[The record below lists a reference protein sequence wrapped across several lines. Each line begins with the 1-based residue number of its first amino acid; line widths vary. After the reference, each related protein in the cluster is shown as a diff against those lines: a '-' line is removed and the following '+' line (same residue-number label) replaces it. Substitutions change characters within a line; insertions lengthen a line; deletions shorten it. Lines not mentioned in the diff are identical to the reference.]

1 MRNYRLIAAPDSIA
15 SSKLRLYLRWKNIP
29 FRETIATRQVIKSEI
44 TPRIKGVDVPLLIT
58 PSNETYQDTRSII
71 DFLETRERGEALV
84 PERAELTFASRLLE
98 AYADEWLSS
107 AVSQLLWTG
116 TDKTAA
122 GRMARTLYP
131 ELDDEQIERIA
142 RTLANRVRAKLAR
155 RGFPTAAREDTE
167 RQIGVLLAGLERHL
181 ERSTFLLGDRPC
193 VADFSFAAALTAVR
207 DSTPETARKIF
218 DAPRV
223 FSWLSAVNGPG
234 SPAHGGYRRAYGL
247 PDTMID
253 LLRIAAAHFIPR
265 GLEACDAVA
274 DWADSNP
281 GRINLPKVVGQSR
294 ADGADGSGEL
304 GPQSQFL
311 LQRILAVLQIEG
323 DGPERDALT
332 ATLEK
337 IGCADLMDY
346 TPRRTVRHEHFRMR
360 VDLRVNPDA
369 TTAPELALHAIAEPL
384 LQMRRESAETRD
396 LERLVVG

>member
-29 FRETIATRQVIKSEI
+29 FRETVATRQVIKSEI

-71 DFLETRERGEALV
+71 DFLEARERGEALV

-107 AVSQLLWTG
+107 AVSQLIWTG
-116 TDKTAA
+116 ADTSAA
-122 GRMARTLYP
+122 TRMARTLYP
-131 ELDDEQIERIA
+131 ELDGEQSERIA
-142 RTLANRVRAKLAR
+142 RTLGTRVRAKLAR
-155 RGFPTAAREDTE
+155 RGFSKEAREDTE
-167 RQIGVLLAGLERHL
+167 RQLTILLSGLERHL
-181 ERSTFLLGDRPC
+181 ERSVFLLGDRPC
-193 VADFSFAAALTAVR
+193 IADFAIAAALTALR
-207 DSTPETARKIF
+207 DSTPDHARKIF
-218 DAPRV
+218 GSPRV
-223 FSWLSAVNGPG
+223 YSWLSAVNGPG
-234 SPAHGGYRRAYGL
+234 SPEHGGYRRAYGL

-294 ADGADGSGEL
+294 SDGTESSSEL

-311 LQRILAVLQIEG
+311 LQRLLVPLQGEP
-323 DGPERDALT
+323 DGPEQDALT

-337 IGCADLMDY
+337 IGCADLMDF

-360 VDLRVNPDA
+360 VDLRINPDS
-369 TTAPELALHAIAEPL
+369 TDAPDLALHAIAEPL